1 MQLHCG
7 LIYGIV
13 TLSELLL
20 RKINAY
26 NNFPFTSVTA
36 AHCLEVT
43 ILVGATQVRLNTR
56 LLYQQT
62 KFNLLREES
71 EGYAKL
77 VRYRR
82 SLAFI
87 YCRSFCPLRFY
98 ALFLDIIYFCFS
110 ETHLK
115 EYPFNFWKG

>member
-7 LIYGIV
+7 LIYVIV

-26 NNFPFTSVTA
+26 KNFYFSVTA
-36 AHCLEVT
+36 SHCLEIT
-43 ILVGATQVRLNTR
+43 ILVGSTQVRLNTR

-82 SLAFI
+82 SLAFL
-87 YCRSFCPLRFY
+87 CCHFSCPLRFY
-98 ALFLDIIYFCFS
+98 ALS
-110 ETHLK
+110 
-115 EYPFNFWKG
+115 